1 MKSLFSKIYYLL
13 FSFFI
18 FNVSELKAD
27 DYSLDNFLGQSSE
40 LLIESNNQKSDL
52 KSSIFF
58 AEGNVIITN
67 KNNEFIAKSQR
78 AIFYKLIGKIKLI
91 GNVEFLSSDLN
102 EIKAGEIIYYLKEN
116 KFEAISDE
124 NQRVNTKLRFNGN
137 KKLNQL
143 IEK

>member
-27 DYSLDNFLGQSSE
+27 DYSLDHFLGQSSE